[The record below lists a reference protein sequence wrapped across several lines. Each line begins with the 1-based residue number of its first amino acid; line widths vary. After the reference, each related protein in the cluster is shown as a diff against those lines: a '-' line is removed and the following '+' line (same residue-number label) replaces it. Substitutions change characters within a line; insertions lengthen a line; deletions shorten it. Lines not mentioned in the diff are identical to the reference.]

1 MANNKVTLAD
11 GTVLIDLTNSTLN
24 DASQLQAG
32 VTAYDRSGA
41 LVTGSLVIQHYYT
54 GSSAPSASTGVN
66 GDIYLQTS

>member
-24 DASQLQAG
+24 GASQLQEG

-41 LVTGSLVIQHYYT
+41 LITGSLVIQHYYT

>member
-24 DASQLQAG
+24 GASQLQAG
-32 VTAYDRSGA
+32 VTAYDRSGT
-41 LVTGSLVIQHYYT
+41 LITGSLVIQHYYT